1 MCRRVSADPSADGPW
16 LVLNSADC
24 SQCTG
29 TLDCPNNANNL
40 SHFYKGSGDLTEQK
54 QLTIVEK
61 ITITWYKKEVSRK
74 NDSYNSEILWAN
86 NIHMGKAIITEG
98 LEPIPAAKKRKEGY
112 TLDGQV
118 TRQFTPRA
126 SLALPDILYCERKF
140 GIKQARSTQT
150 LPRCHSRNHYY
161 VEYQICGRAAGLDLI
176 SRLHLSTAI
185 HILSCTLHLR
195 CLSSDGLQL

>member
-1 MCRRVSADPSADGPW
+1 
-16 LVLNSADC
+16 
-24 SQCTG
+24 
-29 TLDCPNNANNL
+29 
-40 SHFYKGSGDLTEQK
+40 
-54 QLTIVEK
+54 
-61 ITITWYKKEVSRK
+61 
-74 NDSYNSEILWAN
+74 
-86 NIHMGKAIITEG
+86 MGKAIITEG
-98 LEPIPAAKKRKEGY
+98 LEPIPAVKKRKEGY

-140 GIKQARSTQT
+140 RIKQAHSTQT
-150 LPRCHSRNHYY
+150 PPRCHSRNHY

>member
-29 TLDCPNNANNL
+29 TIDCPNNANNL
-40 SHFYKGSGDLTEQK
+40 SHFYKGSGDLREQK

-61 ITITWYKKEVSRK
+61 ITISRK
-74 NDSYNSEILWAN
+74 NDSYNSEILWDN

-98 LEPIPAAKKRKEGY
+98 LEPIPAVKKRKEGY

-126 SLALPDILYCERKF
+126 SLALLDILYCERKF
-140 GIKQARSTQT
+140 RIKQARSTQT
-150 LPRCHSRNHYY
+150 PPRCHSRNHY

>member
-29 TLDCPNNANNL
+29 TIDCPNNANNL

-61 ITITWYKKEVSRK
+61 ITISRK
-74 NDSYNSEILWAN
+74 NDSYNSEILWDN

-98 LEPIPAAKKRKEGY
+98 LEPIPAVKKRKEGY

-150 LPRCHSRNHYY
+150 PPRCHSRNHYY

-185 HILSCTLHLR
+185 HILSCTPHLR

>member
-29 TLDCPNNANNL
+29 TIDCPNNANNL
-40 SHFYKGSGDLTEQK
+40 SHFYKGSGDLREQK

-61 ITITWYKKEVSRK
+61 ITISRK
-74 NDSYNSEILWAN
+74 NDSYNSEILWDN

-98 LEPIPAAKKRKEGY
+98 LEPIPAVKKKKEGY
-112 TLDGQV
+112 TLDCQV

-140 GIKQARSTQT
+140 RIKQAHSTQT
-150 LPRCHSRNHYY
+150 PPRCHSRNHY

-185 HILSCTLHLR
+185 HILSCTLQLR

>member
-29 TLDCPNNANNL
+29 TIDCPNNANNL
-40 SHFYKGSGDLTEQK
+40 SHFYKGNGDLREQK

-61 ITITWYKKEVSRK
+61 ITISRK
-74 NDSYNSEILWAN
+74 NDSYNSEILWDN

-98 LEPIPAAKKRKEGY
+98 LEPIPAVKKRKEGY
-112 TLDGQV
+112 TLDCQV

-140 GIKQARSTQT
+140 RIKQAHSTQT
-150 LPRCHSRNHYY
+150 PPRCHSRNHY